1 MLDNDFILFVGLTG
15 ELRSNSMLYMC
26 HAHVFD
32 HMLIRRMLSFP
43 VTWWYM
49 CFAGIMFIG
58 HTMPVK
64 RICRHVTGSG
74 SMACIIVIRNESM
87 SYINTK
93 SEMIGMLQ
101 VVNPLW
107 NCCGLVLFISH
118 LLFLRCRENALGN
131 GFYAPN
137 FKDVKGAYWLGPVR
151 LFVRLSVRPS
161 VVHYALCWL
170 YHYRAAWAT
179 NLKFYLQH
187 EYKK

>member
-1 MLDNDFILFVGLTG
+1 MSCSRFWSHVNTSHALISGHMMIYVLYWHHVY
-15 ELRSNSMLYMC
+15 RSHDASK
-26 HAHVFD
+26 AHISTCD
-32 HMLIRRMLSFP
+32 RKWEH
-43 VTWWYM
+43 
-49 CFAGIMFIG
+49 GIY
-58 HTMPVK
+58 HN
-64 RICRHVTGSG
+64 
-74 SMACIIVIRNESM
+74 VIRNESM